1 MSVFKNFLGKRSTNP
16 NAEMGFLDHVE
27 DLRWHIIRSA
37 VVVFITAILVFW
49 KVEWIFDQI
58 ILGPARNDFISY
70 KWFCALGRVMHYD
83 GFCLGDI
90 KMKFQNTA
98 VTGQFMMSLSVSL
111 MLGFIIS
118 FPYILWELWRFV
130 KPALRPSEVKMANGI
145 VFWCSLLFFTGVLFS
160 YYIVAPYTI
169 NFFGNYQLSPMFQ
182 NIITIDNYYD
192 TMSNM
197 ILAMGLVFELPM
209 LVYFLSR
216 IGIITPEFLVKQRR
230 YAILILFI
238 LAEIITP
245 PDLFSCLLVFIP
257 LYVLFEI
264 SVKISARAVTAKR
277 KRDALNDQK

>member
-1 MSVFKNFLGKRSTNP
+1 MN
-16 NAEMGFLDHVE
+16 FLDHIE

-37 VVVFITAILVFW
+37 IAVVVSAIFVFW
-49 KVEWIFDQI
+49 KIEWIFHNI
-58 ILGPARNDFISY
+58 ILAPSRNDFISY
-70 KWFCALGRVMHYD
+70 KWFCALGRFVHYD

-90 KMKFQNTA
+90 KMEFQNTA
-98 VTGQFMMSLSVSL
+98 VTGQFMMGLSSSL
-111 MLGFIIS
+111 MIGFIIA
-118 FPYILWELWRFV
+118 FPYVLWELWRFI
-130 KPALRPSEVKMANGI
+130 KPALRESEVKMANGI

-169 NFFGNYQLSPMFQ
+169 NFFGNYQLSPMFK
-182 NIITIDNYYD
+182 NIITVDNYYD

-197 ILAMGLVFELPM
+197 ILAMGIVFELPM

-216 IGIITPEFLVKQRR
+216 IGILTPEFLIKQRR

-257 LYVLFEI
+257 LYILFEI
-264 SVKISARAVTAKR
+264 SVVISARAIKVRKKR
-277 KRDALNDQK
+277 QE